1 MRTTLWFCSALIGI
15 SLLGGQLQ
23 TPAPCPPT
31 GTDPYSIAFVNS
43 AFQYFRRT
51 DKGLRLSSDVD
62 RFLNG
67 YNSPSLHQLG
77 DAVSIA
83 VLKICTLDEL
93 IKSENARAYLTS
105 VRNSFTDRSKV
116 LEKSDQEPRVTALVL
131 GYLEKKEMSE
141 PLLEKRI
148 AYMKTCVKDF
158 TCSSQGEAD
167 FFKNH
172 QDGPGSL

>member
-1 MRTTLWFCSALIGI
+1 
-15 SLLGGQLQ
+15 
-23 TPAPCPPT
+23 
-31 GTDPYSIAFVNS
+31 
-43 AFQYFRRT
+43 
-51 DKGLRLSSDVD
+51 VD

-93 IKSENARAYLTS
+93 IKPENARTYLTI
-105 VRNSFTDRSKV
+105 VRNSFADRSKV
-116 LEKSDQEPRVTALVL
+116 LEKSDQDPRVTSLML
-131 GYLEKKEMSE
+131 DYFEQKELLE
-141 PLLEKRI
+141 PLLEKRV
-148 AYMKTCVKDF
+148 AYMKGCVQDF

>member
-1 MRTTLWFCSALIGI
+1 MVLFSAYWGF
-15 SLLGGQLQ
+15 
-23 TPAPCPPT
+23 
-31 GTDPYSIAFVNS
+31 AFVNS
-43 AFQYFRRT
+43 AFQYFKRT

-93 IKSENARAYLTS
+93 IKPENARTYLTI
-105 VRNSFTDRSKV
+105 VRNSFADRSKV
-116 LEKSDQEPRVTALVL
+116 LEKSDQDPRVTSLML
-131 GYLEKKEMSE
+131 DYFEQKELLE
-141 PLLEKRI
+141 PLLEKRV
-148 AYMKTCVKDF
+148 AYMKGCVQDF